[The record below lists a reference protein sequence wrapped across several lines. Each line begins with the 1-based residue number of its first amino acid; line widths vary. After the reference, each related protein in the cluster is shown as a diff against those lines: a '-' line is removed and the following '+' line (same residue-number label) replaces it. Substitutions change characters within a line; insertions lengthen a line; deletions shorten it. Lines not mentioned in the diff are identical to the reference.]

1 MQDLEC
7 HRGKT
12 VFCINYVIVLMEHVT
27 CVGVK
32 ESVRKVLTQNP
43 SMEGSRGV
51 PRCGLEGRNVMDFK
65 QI

>member
-12 VFCINYVIVLMEHVT
+12 VFCINCVIVLMEHVT

-43 SMEGSRGV
+43 QWKCPVEYLDVDWKVEM
-51 PRCGLEGRNVMDFK
+51 
-65 QI
+65 

>member
-1 MQDLEC
+1 
-7 HRGKT
+7 
-12 VFCINYVIVLMEHVT
+12 
-27 CVGVK
+27 VK